1 MTKEVTCCAP
11 EDTVDQAMALMTQRR
26 FRHLPVRQGGKI
38 VAMLSIGDVVKQ
50 KVEEAEA
57 ESQSLR
63 EYIARG

>member
-1 MTKEVTCCAP
+1 M
-11 EDTVDQAMALMTQRR
+11 
-26 FRHLPVRQGGKI
+26 I
-38 VAMLSIGDVVKQ
+38 SIGDVVKQ